1 VRRIWALFLEWIA
14 GFTVLTKDM
23 MPSRISENHRCGAVG
38 FDFDLFPF
46 NMAILIVSV
55 IWTWKLDRA
64 LYYDGWD
71 AGFWKD
77 YE

>member
-1 VRRIWALFLEWIA
+1 
-14 GFTVLTKDM
+14 